1 MNLDRLL
8 RPRSIA
14 VFGGAWGKNVI
25 EQCQRANFEGDIWP
39 VHPRAK
45 EIAGLRCYRSVADLP
60 TAPDAAFVG
69 VNRHA
74 SVEIVAQLAQAGA
87 GGAVCFASGFAEA
100 SAEDAEAAELQ
111 QQLVQAAVDMPL
123 VGPNCFGLINYLD
136 GALLWPDQHGGE
148 RCTSGVAVLT
158 QSSNILMN
166 ITMQRRGLSLAYAV
180 TAGNQAQQGLA
191 SMANALLD
199 DPRVTALGLHI
210 EGFGDLS
217 ALQQL
222 CQKAHAKRVPIIALK
237 MGRSEQARSAMVS
250 HTNSLAG
257 SEAGADAL
265 LQSMGISRV
274 HSLSSFVETLKLLHT
289 VGPLPGNTISSMS
302 CSGGEASLMA
312 DTAEGMELQFLKLD
326 QQREAALRQALGPLV
341 ALSNPL
347 DYHTYIWGDQAAMTL
362 AYTAML
368 DKGADFNMLVLDFP
382 REDRCRAE
390 EWMTA
395 VQAFSTAKDNTGKAA
410 AVVSSLPENIDEA
423 AAKQLL
429 ALGLVPLLGFDDA
442 LRAVECAA
450 RCGRFLNGPAPDA
463 LLLPHALTTDAH
475 MLSEADAK
483 KALAEHGLAVPAS
496 AIAHSTA
503 EISQAA
509 DAVGYPLVLKGM
521 GLAHKSEHGAVRLQ
535 LENAEQVQ
543 AAAKDMGSEVK
554 AFLIEQQIDA
564 VVAELLVGVVH
575 DPAHGFVLTIAAG
588 GVHTEIH
595 RDSAS
600 LLLPVSDAALNSAL
614 DNLRMA
620 PLLHGF
626 RGQPAA
632 DRPAIIKAIQAIAAY
647 ASAHRETLAEVEVNP
662 LLCLQN
668 RAFAVDALIRLHNGA
683 NR

>member
-14 VFGGAWGKNVI
+14 VFGGAWGENVI

-111 QQLVQAAVDMPL
+111 QQLVQAAADMPL

-166 ITMQRRGLSLAYAV
+166 ITMQRRGLPLAYAV

-429 ALGLVPLLGFDDA
+429 ALGLVPLLGIDDA

-554 AFLIEQQIDA
+554 AFLLEQQIDA
-564 VVAELLVGVVH
+564 VIAELLVGVVH

-600 LLLPVSDAALNSAL
+600 LLLPASDAALNSAL
-614 DNLRMA
+614 DSLRMA
-620 PLLHGF
+620 PLLQGF
-626 RGQPAA
+626 RGRPAA
-632 DRPAIIKAIQAIAAY
+632 DRPAIINAIQAIAAY

-668 RAFAVDALIRLHNGA
+668 RAFAVDALIQLHNGA